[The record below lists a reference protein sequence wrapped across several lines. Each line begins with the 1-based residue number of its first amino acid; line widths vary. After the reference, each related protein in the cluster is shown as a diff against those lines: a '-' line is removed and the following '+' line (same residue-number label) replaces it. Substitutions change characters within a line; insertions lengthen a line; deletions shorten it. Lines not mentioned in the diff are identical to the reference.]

1 MEFWLIICKL
11 ILLVYL
17 ALTYIHSPI
26 TNIPWV
32 VLSFLIYLCL
42 NIAIYIVKKEISKKV
57 ILFISI
63 LQIGYSYYAVQ
74 PLFLILVPL
83 NICELSAFY
92 IKKKGAVFVILL
104 LPLSWI
110 SMKIAYQYGL
120 VSLFSFVIFTML
132 DQFTSRLQHQE
143 NQLDQMRKDLA
154 KLSKSL
160 NENKEFIRQ
169 SEYTFK
175 LEERNRLAQ
184 VFHDNIGHAMT
195 GALIQMEASKRLL
208 DMDKIKAQ
216 ELLQNAIN
224 ISKEGIENIRVTL
237 KSLKPPSEQ
246 MGINRL
252 KLFVDEFSAKHSL
265 SIPFVYKGNIERIT
279 PIQWKVI
286 QENVTEALTN
296 SLKYSQATVIS
307 IELHVLNTMV
317 KAEIK
322 DNGKGAEKIK
332 KGMGIIGMEERAAS
346 ISGTIIVDGTEGF
359 AVRMLLPIQS

>member
-1 MEFWLIICKL
+1 
-11 ILLVYL
+11 
-17 ALTYIHSPI
+17 
-26 TNIPWV
+26 
-32 VLSFLIYLCL
+32 LIYLCL
-42 NIAIYIVKKEISKKV
+42 NIVIYIVKKEISKKV
-57 ILFISI
+57 ILLISI
-63 LQIGYSYYAVQ
+63 VQIFFSYSKVQ
-74 PLFLILVPL
+74 PLFLLLVPL
-83 NICELSAFY
+83 NICELSTYY
-92 IKKKGAVFVILL
+92 IKNKVTLFVFLL
-104 LPLSWI
+104 LPLIWI
-110 SMKIAYQYGL
+110 PITIAYQYGL
-120 VSLFSFVIFTML
+120 VALFSLVIYTML
-132 DQFTSRLQHQE
+132 GQFTSRLQYQE
-143 NQLDQMRKDLA
+143 NQLDTMRKDLA
-154 KLSKSL
+154 KLSQSL

-195 GALIQMEASKRLL
+195 GALIQMEAAKRLF

-237 KSLKPPSEQ
+237 KSLKPPPEQ

-296 SLKYSQATVIS
+296 SLKYSHATAIS

-332 KGMGIIGMEERAAS
+332 KGMGIIGMEERTAS
-346 ISGTIIVDGTEGF
+346 INGTIIVDGTDGF
-359 AVRMLLPIQS
+359 SVRMLLPIQS